1 MIDRVQIEWRFRRL
15 AEIALLFIVITS
27 CSDQK
32 SSSVQPK
39 LQVPVKEI
47 KTSFIPIFKEYIG
60 LTQSISSVDIRARVE
75 GFLIKMNFVEGAI
88 VKKNQLLFVI
98 DPKPFEAQLNLAQG
112 QLSRSIAEKEFQQL
126 EFLRLKALVA
136 KGDIAKARF
145 DQVTALYREAIAQ
158 VDIQTAQVEQ
168 AKINLSYCSMYSPID
183 GIISHKYVDVGNLV
197 GAGEK
202 TLLANVVQLNPI
214 YVEFNPS
221 TSDFTELLK
230 YRSNMPFKVEITL
243 PNDKNTRFYGKVDLI
258 NNQVNVS
265 TATILMRA
273 LIDNPK
279 NLLLPGIYVDV
290 KLILTNKSPAILVPI
305 AAVMQ
310 NQEMRSVY
318 IVTTN
323 NKVQAKTVTVSGQID
338 ENYIIISGLKDGD
351 KVILSG
357 LQKLQPGMEVIPQL
371 VNMNST

>member
-1 MIDRVQIEWRFRRL
+1 MIDRVQIEGRFSRV

-32 SSSVQPK
+32 PSAAPPK
-39 LQVPVKEI
+39 HQVPVSEI
-47 KTSFIPIFKEYIG
+47 KTSYIPVYKEYIG
-60 LTQSISSVDIRARVE
+60 ITQSISSVDIRARVE
-75 GFLIKMNFVEGAI
+75 GFLIKMNFVEGSI

-136 KGDIAKARF
+136 KGDVAKARF
-145 DQVTALYREAIAQ
+145 DQVNALYREAIAQ
-158 VDIQTAQVEQ
+158 VDIQTAKVEQ

-230 YRSNMPFKVEITL
+230 YRSNMPFKVEVTL
-243 PNDKNTRFYGKVDLI
+243 PNDKNSRFYGKVDLI

-265 TATILMRA
+265 TSTILMRA
-273 LIDNPK
+273 IIDNPK

-290 KLILTNKSPAILVPI
+290 RLTLANKSPAILVPI

-318 IVTTN
+318 IVTSN
-323 NKVQAKTVTVSGQID
+323 NKVQSRTVTVSGQQD
-338 ENYIIISGLKDGD
+338 ENYIITAGLKEGD
-351 KVILSG
+351 RVILNG

-371 VNMNST
+371 VSR